1 MSEAVRF
8 PVDRTAVLNFAG
20 ALGETNR
27 IYYDEAYARGTA
39 LGGVIAPPT
48 FAIASAHWNPFGVFR
63 GIKKIPAPGPGQE
76 AARRIR
82 QAEAGSQAGAANLA
96 RVLHAEQRF
105 EYHQAV
111 RPGTTLT
118 VTTRPGRAWQKQG
131 RRGGL
136 LRFNETISEYRDED
150 GELVVTAAS
159 VGVVTEKAV
168 E

>member
-1 MSEAVRF
+1 MSEGVRF
-8 PVDRTAVLNFAG
+8 PVDRTAILNFAG
-20 ALGETNR
+20 ALGESNH

-48 FAIASAHWNPFGVFR
+48 FVMASAHWNPFGVFR
-63 GIKKIPAPGPGQE
+63 GIKKIPAPAPDQE

-82 QAEAGSQAGAANLA
+82 QAEAGSQAGAHNLA
-96 RVLHAEQRF
+96 RVLHAEQHF
-105 EYHQAV
+105 EYHKPV
-111 RPGTTLT
+111 CPGMTLT

-136 LRFNETISEYRDED
+136 LRFSETISEYRDE
-150 GELVVTAAS
+150 GGALVVTARS
-159 VGVVTEKAV
+159 VGVVTEKTV